1 VPLPALIFGG
11 TGDPLI
17 PYRGGKYLYALGFMD
32 PARSI
37 EDTVKVWREL
47 AELHDAPDIV
57 RIAKRDARDKT
68 SVTRSMWGADP
79 HEHQVGLYRI
89 EHGGH
94 AEPSRLKRYPY
105 FINKLVGLQNA
116 DIEVA
121 EAAWE
126 FFKDKRAKP
135 VANAILEPALSPERT
150 RAPENAHRAEISSAP
165 NTPSAHPSH
174 AA

>member
-1 VPLPALIFGG
+1 
-11 TGDPLI
+11 
-17 PYRGGKYLYALGFMD
+17 
-32 PARSI
+32 
-37 EDTVKVWREL
+37 
-47 AELHDAPDIV
+47 
-57 RIAKRDARDKT
+57 
-68 SVTRSMWGADP
+68 MWGADP
-79 HEHQVGLYRI
+79 HELQVGLYRI

-105 FINKLVGLQNA
+105 FINKLVGLQNS

-135 VANAILEPALSPERT
+135 VANVILEPALSPKRT
-150 RAPENAHRAEISSAP
+150 RAPENAHRAESSSAP

>member
-1 VPLPALIFGG
+1 
-11 TGDPLI
+11 
-17 PYRGGKYLYALGFMD
+17 
-32 PARSI
+32 
-37 EDTVKVWREL
+37 
-47 AELHDAPDIV
+47 
-57 RIAKRDARDKT
+57 
-68 SVTRSMWGADP
+68 MWGGDP

-105 FINKLVGLQNA
+105 FINKLVGLQNS

-135 VANAILEPALSPERT
+135 VANVRRPVRRRRQCPAAT
-150 RAPENAHRAEISSAP
+150 SAALP
-165 NTPSAHPSH
+165 
-174 AA
+174 